1 MGVMRRNL
9 LLVLA
14 LFSVLCISA
23 RAEVTPQQVT
33 DPEYMINGG
42 YSEAAAE
49 EVYIIKN
56 RIDGKPAEPLYQTK
70 TSNNKFVRFLKNC
83 YSYLDPSQDSEQ
95 RYHHDI
101 QQSPHWSD
109 L

>member
-1 MGVMRRNL
+1 MGVMRRKL

-14 LFSVLCISA
+14 LFTVVCVSA
-23 RAEVTPQQVT
+23 RAEVTPQQLT

-42 YSEAAAE
+42 YSESTAE
-49 EVYIIKN
+49 EILILKN
-56 RIDGKPAEPLYQTK
+56 RHDGKPCEPLYEK
-70 TSNNKFVRFLKNC
+70 SNNKFVRFWKNC
-83 YSYLDPSQDSEQ
+83 YSYLDPAQDSEE

-101 QQSPHWSD
+101 HMGPSYHD